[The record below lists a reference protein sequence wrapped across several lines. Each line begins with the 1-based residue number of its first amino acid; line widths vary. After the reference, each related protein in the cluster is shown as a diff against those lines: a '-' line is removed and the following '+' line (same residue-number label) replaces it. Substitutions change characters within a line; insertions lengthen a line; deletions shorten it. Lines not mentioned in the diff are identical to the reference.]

1 MANVLNPEPES
12 ITLNTTLEP
21 TTLEPATELEQP
33 PFEST
38 SNPETAEVVEVPAL
52 DADAPTEPVAKAVP
66 VEAAPAEEIAPE
78 IVAQAEPVVEAKAEP
93 VVAAAAEPVVEAKAE
108 PVVAAKAEPVVEAKA
123 EPVVEAKAE
132 PVVAAVAETA
142 AEIQAAPEAAP
153 PATAAA
159 PVARAK
165 APEHGLESMDDFSA
179 ALAAFEREQAAE
191 AAAVE
196 AYGDKI
202 VSGTVIK
209 QTEKH
214 LVVDVGLKSEGLV
227 PLEQVLDHS
236 GAVRFN
242 PGDVIDVVIEREE
255 PEGGY
260 LVSFERAQRLRIWD
274 TIEKAANDK
283 TPMTGTVISRVKG
296 GLTVDIGLKAFLPG
310 SQLEIRPVRNLD
322 GYLGQQIEVRVIKL
336 NKKRGNVVV
345 SRKEILE
352 EEQNAKRSTTLE
364 HLGEGAIL
372 TGTVKNLTDY
382 GAFVDLGGIDGL
394 LHITDM
400 SWGRLTHPRDLVNV
414 GDEIQVKV
422 LKFDKDKQRVSLGFK
437 QLTPDPWLDASE
449 RYPVGAHVKGRVLSV
464 TDYGAFVELEQGIEG
479 LVHLSEMTWSK
490 RLKHPSKLVKPG
502 DEVETV
508 VLSVNPAD
516 RRISLG
522 MKQLL
527 ENPWENLTEKYPTG
541 AVVEGRVRNLTDFGA
556 FIEIEDGIDGL
567 VHVSNLSWTKRV
579 KHPSEIVK
587 KGEKVK
593 AVVLGVEPAEPA
605 SLAGH
610 QAVAARR
617 LGELL
622 RLASGGRRGPRQ
634 GAADGAIWSLR
645 RDRGGCRGSL
655 PHLRGRRRRRIE
667 AGDGPGARLQDHQDQ
682 RRGEEGGLEPA
693 RHRPGGQPH
702 TGRALQGGYSQ
713 ASGLQL
719 HHHARRPDQLA
730 QGRALSRFPFRH
742 QCTTAA
748 LRGGRCCLDFVF
760 HSFSLC
766 PASTLASATPGVS
779 FQVKESS
786 TMPRNVDARIP
797 YSAEFQ
803 P

>member
-1 MANVLNPEPES
+1 MANVLNPETES
-12 ITLNTTLEP
+12 ITLNTEIETP
-21 TTLEPATELEQP
+21 TLEPATEQEQP
-33 PFEST
+33 SSEST
-38 SNPETAEVVEVPAL
+38 SNTEIAEEVETKAL
-52 DADAPTEPVAKAVP
+52 DADAPTEPVVQVAPP
-66 VEAAPAEEIAPE
+66 VEEAQAVAAEVAASPALATEPEAELNAASVSEPEPVAQAPAAPKAAPAH
-78 IVAQAEPVVEAKAEP
+78 
-93 VVAAAAEPVVEAKAE
+93 
-108 PVVAAKAEPVVEAKA
+108 
-123 EPVVEAKAE
+123 
-132 PVVAAVAETA
+132 
-142 AEIQAAPEAAP
+142 
-153 PATAAA
+153 
-159 PVARAK
+159 
-165 APEHGLESMDDFSA
+165 EHALESMDDFSA
-179 ALAAFEREQAAE
+179 ALEAFEREQAAE

-209 QTEKH
+209 QTDKH

-227 PLEQVLDHS
+227 PLEQVLDHT
-236 GAVRFN
+236 GAVKFQ

-260 LVSFERAQRLRIWD
+260 LVSFERAQRLRVWD

-283 TPMTGTVISRVKG
+283 TAVMGTVISRVKG

-364 HLGEGAIL
+364 QLGEDAVL

-508 VLSVNPAD
+508 VLSVNPSD

-522 MKQLL
+522 MKQLMD
-527 ENPWENLTEKYPTG
+527 NPWENLTERYPAGT
-541 AVVEGRVRNLTDFGA
+541 VVEGRVRNLTDFGA

-593 AVVLGVEPAEPA
+593 AVVLGVEP
-605 SLAGH
+605 
-610 QAVAARR
+610 QNRR
-617 LGELL
+617 LSLGIKQLQPDVWESFFATHRVGDVVHGKVL
-622 RLASGGRRGPRQ
+622 RTAQ
-634 GAADGAIWSLR
+634 FGAFVEIAEGVEGLCHIS
-645 RDRGGCRGSL
+645 
-655 PHLRGRRRRRIE
+655 E
-667 AGDGPGARLQDHQDQ
+667 AGDDAGGASKL
-682 RRGEEGGLEPA
+682 ETGLE
-693 RHRPGGQPH
+693 HDFKIIKINVEEKKVGLSL
-702 TGRALQGGYSQ
+702 RAIGHE
-713 ASGLQL
+713 AS
-719 HHHARRPDQLA
+719 RA
-730 QGRALSRFPFRH
+730 QVESYK
-742 QCTTAA
+742 
-748 LRGGRCCLDFVF
+748 
-760 HSFSLC
+760 
-766 PASTLASATPGVS
+766 
-779 FQVKESS
+779 KESHKAPVSSS
-786 TMPRNVDARIP
+786 TTTLGDLINWKK
-797 YSAEFQ
+797 EN
-803 P
+803 

>member
-12 ITLNTTLEP
+12 ITLNSELE
-21 TTLEPATELEQP
+21 TSTLEPATELEQP
-33 PFEST
+33 PYEST
-38 SNPETAEVVEVPAL
+38 SNPETAEVVEVHAL
-52 DADAPTEPVAKAVP
+52 DADAPTEPVAEAAPVEGT
-66 VEAAPAEEIAPE
+66 VEAAPAAEVAKEVAAQPE
-78 IVAQAEPVVEAKAEP
+78 PLAEPAPQVEAKVE
-93 VVAAAAEPVVEAKAE
+93 AAPAAEVATEVAGQSESAAESAAEAAPSIKA
-108 PVVAAKAEPVVEAKA
+108 
-123 EPVVEAKAE
+123 
-132 PVVAAVAETA
+132 AAVAR
-142 AEIQAAPEAAP
+142 
-153 PATAAA
+153 A
-159 PVARAK
+159 PVHEAHS
-165 APEHGLESMDDFSA
+165 PESAEDFSA
-179 ALAAFEREQAAE
+179 ALAAFERELAAE
-191 AAAVE
+191 AAAIE
-196 AYGDKI
+196 AFGDKI

-227 PLEQVLDHS
+227 PLEQVLDHT
-236 GAVRFN
+236 GAVKFQ

-260 LVSFERAQRLRIWD
+260 LVSFERAQRLRVWD
-274 TIEKAANDK
+274 AIEKAAADK
-283 TPMTGTVISRVKG
+283 TPVKGTVVSRVKG

-345 SRKEILE
+345 SRKEILD
-352 EEQNAKRSTTLE
+352 EEQNAKCSSTLE
-364 HLGEGAIL
+364 HLGEDAIL

-422 LKFDKDKQRVSLGFK
+422 LKFDKEKQRVSLGFK
-437 QLTPDPWLDASE
+437 QLTPDPWLDATE
-449 RYPVGAHVKGRVLSV
+449 RYPVGARVHGRVLSV

-490 RLKHPSKLVKPG
+490 RLKHPSKLVKPA
-502 DEVETV
+502 DEVDTV

-527 ENPWENLTEKYPTG
+527 DNPWENLTERYPTG
-541 AVVEGRVRNLTDFGA
+541 TVVEGRVRNLTDFGA

-593 AVVLGVEPAEPA
+593 AVVLGVEP
-605 SLAGH
+605 
-610 QAVAARR
+610 QNRR
-617 LGELL
+617 LSLGIKQLQPDVWESFFASHRVGDMVHGKVL
-622 RLASGGRRGPRQ
+622 RTAQ
-634 GAADGAIWSLR
+634 FGAFVEIAEGVEGLCHIS
-645 RDRGGCRGSL
+645 
-655 PHLRGRRRRRIE
+655 E
-667 AGDGPGARLQDHQDQ
+667 AGD
-682 RRGEEGGLEPA
+682 EGGGASKLETGLEHEFRIIKINVEEKKVGLSLRAAGHEASHAPVEHHKA
-693 RHRPGGQPH
+693 ETRKQP
-702 TGRALQGGYSQ
+702 
-713 ASGLQL
+713 
-719 HHHARRPDQLA
+719 
-730 QGRALSRFPFRH
+730 
-742 QCTTAA
+742 
-748 LRGGRCCLDFVF
+748 
-760 HSFSLC
+760 
-766 PASTLASATPGVS
+766 VS
-779 FQVKESS
+779 SS
-786 TMPRNVDARIP
+786 TTTLGDLINLRKNER
-797 YSAEFQ
+797 
-803 P
+803 